1 MDFFQKIGNT
11 LSNTGKDIAKKTKDM
26 SDISRLN
33 HEVTKQQEV
42 IDKTY
47 SKIGKLYFENYS
59 DLDYPELKE
68 LCDSIKEC
76 KKKIEDFKAE
86 ITQIKGIIN
95 CPKCN
100 SEVSATATFC
110 GSCGYKLKEETAT
123 AENTTTEETT
133 EASAESTDSSN
144 E

>member
-33 HEVTKQQEV
+33 HEITKQQEL

-47 SKIGKLYFENYS
+47 SKIGKFYFENYS
-59 DLDYPELKE
+59 NLDYPELKE
-68 LCDSIKEC
+68 LCDSIKEAN
-76 KKKIEDFKAE
+76 KKIDEFKSE

-100 SEVSATATFC
+100 AEVSATAAFC
-110 GSCGYKLKEETAT
+110 GSCGCKLKEES
-123 AENTTTEETT
+123 ENP
-133 EASAESTDSSN
+133 STINNNENNSN
-144 E
+144 TNA